1 MNERAKRWEQRFN
14 VPVLAA
20 ALLVIP
26 VIIVEQSDAAEPWR
40 ILAAILNW
48 SIWLVFAL
56 ELVTMLVVVSDRW
69 RWLRTHP
76 LEVVVVVLTPP
87 FLPASL
93 QAARALRLLRV
104 LRVLRLMPVL
114 RKLYTFEGLR
124 YAALLAVM
132 TALGGGAAFAAVER
146 GHNDA
151 VTNTWDG
158 VFWAVTT
165 MTTVGYGDIYP
176 MTDGGRLIAIAV
188 MIVGIGFLSML
199 IAAGA
204 ERFVSKDVGEAQQ
217 RALTE
222 LGEVETDVLREIE
235 EIAQRLRSLE
245 ASVRRLQGT

>member
-1 MNERAKRWEQRFN
+1 MNERAKRWQQRFD
-14 VPVLAA
+14 VPVLVA

-26 VIIVEQSDAAEPWR
+26 VIIVEQSDAGEPWR
-40 ILAAILNW
+40 TVAAILNW
-48 SIWLVFAL
+48 SIWIVFAL

-76 LEVVVVVLTPP
+76 LEVIIVVLTPP

-93 QAARALRLLRV
+93 QAARVLRLLRV
-104 LRVLRLMPVL
+104 LRVLRLMTVL

-146 GHNDA
+146 GHNEA

-176 MTDGGRLIAIAV
+176 KTDYGRVIAIVV
-188 MIVGIGFLSML
+188 MVIGIGFLSML
-199 IAAGA
+199 IGAAA
-204 ERFVSKDVGEAQQ
+204 ERFVSRDVAEAEKK
-217 RALTE
+217 LE
-222 LGEVETDVLREIE
+222 SEVEATEADVLREID
-235 EIAQRLRSLE
+235 EISERLRRLE
-245 ASVRRLQGT
+245 AGVRRLQGT

>member
-1 MNERAKRWEQRFN
+1 MNEQAKRWERRFD
-14 VPVLAA
+14 VPVLVA

-26 VIIVEQSDAAEPWR
+26 VIVVEQSDAGEPWR
-40 ILAAILNW
+40 AVAAILNW

-56 ELVTMLVVVSDRW
+56 ELGTMLAVVPNRW

-76 LEVVVVVLTPP
+76 LEVIVVVLTPP

-93 QAARALRLLRV
+93 QAARVLRLLRV
-104 LRVLRLMPVL
+104 LRVLRLMTAL

-124 YAALLAVM
+124 YAALVAVM
-132 TALGGGAAFAAVER
+132 TALGGGAAFSAVEQ
-146 GHNDA
+146 GHNEA

-176 MTDGGRLIAIAV
+176 RTDGGRLIAIAV

-199 IAAGA
+199 IGAAA
-204 ERFVSKDVGEAQQ
+204 ERFVSPDIAEAEEKV
-217 RALTE
+217 AT
-222 LGEVETDVLREIE
+222 EVEDSEADVLREIE
-235 EIAQRLRSLE
+235 EISERLRRVE
-245 ASVRRLQGT
+245 AGVRRLQRT

>member
-1 MNERAKRWEQRFN
+1 MNKRAERWQQRFD
-14 VPVLAA
+14 VPVLVA

-26 VIIVEQSDAAEPWR
+26 VIIVEQSDAGEPWR
-40 ILAAILNW
+40 TVAAILNW
-48 SIWLVFAL
+48 CIWIVFAL
-56 ELVTMLVVVSDRW
+56 ELVTMLVVVADRW

-76 LEVVVVVLTPP
+76 LEVIIVVLTPP

-104 LRVLRLMPVL
+104 LRVFRLMTVL

-165 MTTVGYGDIYP
+165 MTTVGYGDMYP
-176 MTDGGRLIAIAV
+176 KTDYGRVIAIAV
-188 MIVGIGFLSML
+188 MVIGIGFLSLL
-199 IAAGA
+199 IGAAA
-204 ERFVSKDVGEAQQ
+204 ERFVSRDVAEAEEK
-217 RALTE
+217 LE
-222 LGEVETDVLREIE
+222 SEVEASEAGVLREIE
-235 EIAQRLRSLE
+235 EISERLRRLE
-245 ASVRRLQGT
+245 AGVRRLQGT